1 MYICFLTLLF
11 EFTLKSLFK
20 GLQMCL
26 WIWIWALTA
35 VQSDKSDWLI
45 SLSEAKKPPVFDVP
59 LKPAT
64 VDDGEKLILRCHVCG
79 SSPLKIQWMK
89 DRKELTPSS
98 STRISFS
105 DGTACLEI
113 STVSKLNA
121 GDYLCKATNEA
132 GSEFC
137 KAKVTVKGK
146 KKKKKVKSPQ
156 ICTLRFYLFVIVF
169 ISQKLKN
176 SDFCCFW
183 ESFICSLSSC
193 RETWSSSV
201 SCWSSSSFSI
211 QKTGQSVLHW
221 RA

>member
-11 EFTLKSLFK
+11 AFTLKSLFK
-20 GLQMCL
+20 SLQMCL

-146 KKKKKVKSPQ
+146 KKKKRLKP
-156 ICTLRFYLFVIVF
+156 LR
-169 ISQKLKN
+169 
-176 SDFCCFW
+176 
-183 ESFICSLSSC
+183 
-193 RETWSSSV
+193 
-201 SCWSSSSFSI
+201 
-211 QKTGQSVLHW
+211 SVL
-221 RA
+221 

>member
-1 MYICFLTLLF
+1 MKASSQTFSPHVYLLKPCYSNLLWSF
-11 EFTLKSLFK
+11 CHFDKESKSLFK

-26 WIWIWALTA
+26 HSSWIWALTA
-35 VQSDKSDWLI
+35 EQSAKSDWLI

-64 VDDGEKLILRCHVCG
+64 VDVGEKLILRCHVCG

-146 KKKKKVKSPQ
+146 KKEEKVKSN
-156 ICTLRFYLFVIVF
+156 ITWALYSKIL
-169 ISQKLKN
+169 
-176 SDFCCFW
+176 
-183 ESFICSLSSC
+183 FICSC
-193 RETWSSSV
+193 FY
-201 SCWSSSSFSI
+201 FSKVEKFRFLLLLRI
-211 QKTGQSVLHW
+211 FHL
-221 RA
+221 

>member
-1 MYICFLTLLF
+1 MKASSQTFSPHVYLLF
-11 EFTLKSLFK
+11 NPVIRIYFEGKESQSLFK

-26 WIWIWALTA
+26 HSSWIWALTA
-35 VQSDKSDWLI
+35 VQSAKSACLI

-64 VDDGEKLILRCHVCG
+64 VDEGEKLILRCHVCG

-146 KKKKKVKSPQ
+146 KKKKKKVKSNITWELYSEILI
-156 ICTLRFYLFVIVF
+156 ICYCFHFSKVEEFWLLLLLRIFHL
-169 ISQKLKN
+169 
-176 SDFCCFW
+176 
-183 ESFICSLSSC
+183 
-193 RETWSSSV
+193 
-201 SCWSSSSFSI
+201 
-211 QKTGQSVLHW
+211 
-221 RA
+221 